1 MLRLIIVLC
10 ATLVS
15 GSALAQTTAPIAGM
29 GSTGTITVQAP
40 SSDTIA
46 ESTDRVCPPPLAMPA
61 GFNEKTLTPGMTL
74 NLTALNAEDIEQGL
88 AFQKEAAA
96 RQAVDWANVCH
107 YAAANAAALSNE
119 ERPLAVLMGDSIT
132 ANWIIADP
140 ALFSAKLL
148 DRGIGGQT
156 TSQMLL
162 RMYPDV
168 IALRPRVVHILAGV
182 NDIFGNTGQVPDQ
195 LIVANIRA
203 MIELAHANGIQVV
216 LGAMTP
222 TTGFSLMP
230 GFNPAER
237 IKRVNALFQQIAA
250 EKQVLF
256 IDYHTAV
263 ADADGGFRA
272 GLANDLLHPNR
283 DGYRIMRPMMLSA
296 ITKYGKL

>member
-1 MLRLIIVLC
+1 MLRYITAFC
-10 ATLVS
+10 ATLIS
-15 GSALAQTTAPIAGM
+15 GSALAQTTSTIAGM
-29 GSTGTITVQAP
+29 SPTGSIAVQTP
-40 SSDTIA
+40 SSGTMA
-46 ESTDRVCPPPLAMPA
+46 ESADRVCPPPLAMPV
-61 GFNEKTLTPGMTL
+61 GFSEKFLTPGLTFTL
-74 NLTALNAEDIEQGL
+74 ADFTAEDIKLGL
-88 AFQKEAAA
+88 AFQKEEAA
-96 RQAVDWANVCH
+96 RQAVDWADTCH
-107 YAAANAAALSNE
+107 YAAENSAVLSNE

-140 ALFSAKLL
+140 SLFGEKLL

-182 NDIFGNTGQVPDQ
+182 NDIFGNTGPVPDQ

-203 MIELAHANGIQVV
+203 MIELAQANDIKVV
-216 LGAMTP
+216 LGAITP
-222 TTGFSLMP
+222 TTGFSLRP

-237 IKRVNALFQQIAA
+237 IKRVNTLLRQLAS
-250 EKQVLF
+250 EKRVLF
-256 IDYHTAV
+256 IDYHAAS

-272 GLANDLLHPNR
+272 GLTNDLLHPNR
-283 DGYRIMRPMMLSA
+283 EGYTIMRPMMLSA